1 MTFSAKYPEV
11 WANLRAVFPYIA
23 SPDDLLE
30 DIEGYKSLLAAWL
43 YPAVS
48 LEKRRYT
55 RLALCHLLPNT
66 ASPSADALNDPFD
79 EEPPPNF
86 PFAVAILRA
95 WAILISP
102 DFRAVVQA
110 VLNDDISSLAPFA
123 STEPLPESMREERL
137 RAAALWL
144 VAILYSAHDA
154 INRLE
159 GTAPAKII
167 SRREM
172 TGIVD
177 QWKQPAPFEPY
188 YDAAFSNLIL
198 RINPF
203 HDVESIVSA
212 VREIVIKHHEKLSKD
227 HNENWSCEERKL
239 LGEDYI
245 NAINPLK
252 EFTIKDQRS
261 KSRGEQ
267 TFIDNAFH
275 SLIVYELR
283 QTMQPV
289 DIERRFFGMT
299 EGNYNQRTGDNNRRN
314 AFAEHLINNALA
326 GLPLQTKILG
336 RGCLR
341 EFLEPK

>member
-11 WANLRAVFPYIA
+11 WANLQRVFPYFTR
-23 SPDDLLE
+23 PDDLLE
-30 DIEGYKSLLAAWL
+30 DIENYKSLLAAWL

-48 LEKRRYT
+48 LEKRMYT
-55 RLALCHLLPNT
+55 RVALCHLLPLMENT
-66 ASPSADALNDPFD
+66 SADEPQDPVD
-79 EEPPPNF
+79 EEPPPTF
-86 PFAVAILRA
+86 PFAVAMLRF

-110 VLNDDISSLAPFA
+110 LLDDDLSSLAPFA
-123 STEPLPESMREERL
+123 STEPLPESKREDSL
-137 RAAALWL
+137 RAAAFCI
-144 VAILYSAHDA
+144 VSNLYSAHEA

-159 GTAPAKII
+159 GTAPVKFI
-167 SRREM
+167 SRHEM

-177 QWKQPAPFEPY
+177 QWKNPAPMEPY
-188 YDAAFSNLIL
+188 YDAAFSHLL
-198 RINPF
+198 VRINPS

-212 VREIVIKHHEKLSKD
+212 VRDIVTKHHEDLSKD
-227 HNENWSCEERKL
+227 HNNNWNCEERKL

-245 NAINPLK
+245 SAMDPVK
-252 EFTIKDQRS
+252 EFTVKDHGS

-267 TFIDNAFH
+267 IFIDNAFH

-299 EGNYNQRTGDNNRRN
+299 EKNYYQRMRDNNRRN
-314 AFAEHLINNALA
+314 AFADHLINNALA
-326 GLPLQTKILG
+326 GLPLQTKILDG
-336 RGCLR
+336 GCLR
-341 EFLEPK
+341 EFLGPK